1 MGVDGGPVRGQPPSR
16 LFARLRWQRDDSI
29 VMKQPVLICASVL
42 LAAACT
48 STHTSPTPATRT
60 TTPSA
65 KLATSSTVTTHESP
79 AAIGQPGCKPP
90 SPINR
95 GAGFPEVEG
104 TSNQVQFWGLIM
116 VDGPDNPVRVN
127 EQVKIV
133 WRITGS
139 GQLRLTSVAP
149 DGETHPLQWG
159 PDLHLSSSYRRPG
172 QEWGAGYQFTRPG
185 CWDLHAIRGNAT
197 ADVWLNIAS

>member
-1 MGVDGGPVRGQPPSR
+1 
-16 LFARLRWQRDDSI
+16 
-29 VMKQPVLICASVL
+29 MKQPFLVCASVL
-42 LAAACT
+42 ILTACT
-48 STHTSPTPATRT
+48 GTHTSPAPAMRT

-65 KLATSSTVTTHESP
+65 TPATSSTLTTHESP
-79 AAIGQPGCKPP
+79 PALGQPGCKPP

-95 GAGFPEVEG
+95 GAGFPEVKG
-104 TSNQVQFWGLIM
+104 SSSHQVQLWGLIM

-133 WRITGS
+133 WRMTGS
-139 GQLRLTSVAP
+139 GDLRLTSVAP

-159 PDLHLSSSYRRPG
+159 PDEHLFGSTYRRPG
-172 QEWGAGYQFTRPG
+172 QEWGAGYLFTQPG
-185 CWDLHAIRGNAT
+185 CWDLRAIRGNAT